1 MVLKYSTSAELN
13 RVEDEFLEYQLL
25 QETTIPET
33 VWQAALV
40 KTHHHRMNVI
50 WSHLMKMKDPSWCP
64 MFKNLARI
72 ALLVLTL
79 PHPNT
84 EDERVFS
91 LVAKNKTKFRPN
103 LKLDGTLSS
112 ILTIKLLVGN
122 TQPCQSYQPPKAV
135 LESAKKETMDYIQ
148 SSS

>member
-1 MVLKYSTSAELN
+1 MVDGE
-13 RVEDEFLEYQLL
+13 
-25 QETTIPET
+25 
-33 VWQAALV
+33 
-40 KTHHHRMNVI
+40 THHHRMNVI
-50 WSHLMKMKDPSWCP
+50 WSHLMKMKGPSGCP

-91 LVAKNKTKFRPN
+91 LVAKNKTKFWPN

-135 LESAKKETMDYIQ
+135 LESAKKETMDYNRAHSSATTINVLIQ
-148 SSS
+148 HYFYTHASGSCAAAVS